1 SSSRRRHTR
10 SKRDWSSDVCS
21 SDLPKILNMGTILN
35 ISADILICQTDFDGF
50 HAFILSDGSTCAPIF
65 HFAFP
70 AVILYM
76 CLIIYRW
83 KLMECRCCTSR
94 RRFSFYDQYHLE
106 SLQPIAKSG
115 CPCTLAIFRPAK
127 PAKLL
132 RMNPVI
138 HIKTLCHFS
147 GQTDLNCLQT
157 ESLCSRSAHSSVC
170 FPG

>member
-1 SSSRRRHTR
+1 
-10 SKRDWSSDVCS
+10 
-21 SDLPKILNMGTILN
+21 
-35 ISADILICQTDFDGF
+35 
-50 HAFILSDGSTCAPIF
+50 
-65 HFAFP
+65 
-70 AVILYM
+70 
-76 CLIIYRW
+76 
-83 KLMECRCCTSR
+83 TSR

-127 PAKLL
+127 PSKLL

-157 ESLCSRSAHSSVC
+157 LCLTFCPAQSAVC
-170 FPG
+170 LLSILPSILLNMRTILNAA